1 MSTCPRIPCAA
12 RMRPSRTRAGAAP
25 IHQLLKGICAALRA
39 GGFLRLLG
47 LCGFALQTLLA
58 RLAFDGI
65 VLRLP
70 LDEAR
75 RIEEAR
81 DAIRRLGA
89 DREPMLAALDVELHP
104 IWVVLLQHRI
114 IGANLLDVAAIAWRR
129 AVGDHDVVIGA
140 LLCATTSKADL
151 HRHSA
156 SSFSFI
162 CIGRVRACEHGANG
176 FGGKD
181 TGPLGQQPL
190 AGRNTTSPRVLC
202 SGSSHRLA
210 REREARRIPALSA
223 AMTAR
228 EKVSGCNR
236 S

>member
-25 IHQLLKGICAALRA
+25 IHQLLQGICAALRA

-58 RLAFDGI
+58 RLAFDGV

-81 DAIRRLGA
+81 DAIRRLSA
-89 DREPMLAALDVELHP
+89 DREPVLAAVDVELHP
-104 IWVVLLQHRI
+104 IRIVLLQHGI
-114 IGANLLDVAAIAWRR
+114 IGANLLDVAAIAWCR

-140 LLCATTSKADL
+140 LLCATASKAEDRKSTRL
-151 HRHSA
+151 
-156 SSFSFI
+156 
-162 CIGRVRACEHGANG
+162 N
-176 FGGKD
+176 
-181 TGPLGQQPL
+181 
-190 AGRNTTSPRVLC
+190 
-202 SGSSHRLA
+202 SSHVKISYAVFCL
-210 REREARRIPALSA
+210 
-223 AMTAR
+223 
-228 EKVSGCNR
+228 KKK
-236 S
+236 